1 MPSNRTGTAEA
12 PRRASWQ
19 PEQAKASRKTDPA
32 IPLLEN
38 ARSSERAIPASR
50 SSLRRSF
57 PPRVHDRT
65 LYDKGVKR
73 FRILWCFSVG
83 LALAQPA
90 ADPAATARKA
100 LDLLLGGKYADLT
113 PMFTP
118 EMKKDLSEAALT
130 KLGAQLQGFGVVSKI
145 DEPSVQK
152 TGANTIIVF
161 PVHFEKQNINA

>member
-1 MPSNRTGTAEA
+1 GS
-12 PRRASWQ
+12 
-19 PEQAKASRKTDPA
+19 
-32 IPLLEN
+32 
-38 ARSSERAIPASR
+38 
-50 SSLRRSF
+50 
-57 PPRVHDRT
+57 PRVHDRT

-113 PMFTP
+113 SLFTP

-130 KLGAQLQGFGVVSKI
+130 KLGAQLQGFGAVAKI
-145 DEPSVQK
+145 DEPSVHK
-152 TGANTIIVF
+152 TCANSNSVF
-161 PVHFEKQNINA
+161 PANCD